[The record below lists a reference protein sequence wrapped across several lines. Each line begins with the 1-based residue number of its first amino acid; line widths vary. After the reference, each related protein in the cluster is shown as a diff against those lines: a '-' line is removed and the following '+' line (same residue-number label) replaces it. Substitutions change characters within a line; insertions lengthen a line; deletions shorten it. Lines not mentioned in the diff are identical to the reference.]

1 MWRTTL
7 RGWSCHVAARLNTV
21 ILSQKTC
28 MWKRQLCSGRIP
40 GVQRKARQR
49 EKGVERASLSPFLIS
64 FPISS
69 SFPVVS
75 GSPFCLDSARALLL
89 HSIIFL
95 FPWASL
101 CSLEPKKKKK
111 AKESL
116 EKKNC
121 IGCVLDKKRE
131 REWEITGTRRP
142 KSLPAAVCED
152 VPSRSLRQAH
162 KIPPRAPGTFLITRR
177 VLALV
182 PQGYSSLFLDWATF
196 VPQKADSYPWSSL
209 LPLAPN

>member
-101 CSLEPKKKKK
+101 CSLEPKKKKRQKK
-111 AKESL
+111 AL
-116 EKKNC
+116 RRR
-121 IGCVLDKKRE
+121 IALVVFLIKRE
-131 REWEITGTRRP
+131 RESERLLEPEDPNPYQLLFVRMSPLGLWDKLTR
-142 KSLPAAVCED
+142 
-152 VPSRSLRQAH
+152 
-162 KIPPRAPGTFLITRR
+162 FLHG
-177 VLALV
+177 L
-182 PQGYSSLFLDWATF
+182 QEHS
-196 VPQKADSYPWSSL
+196 
-209 LPLAPN
+209 